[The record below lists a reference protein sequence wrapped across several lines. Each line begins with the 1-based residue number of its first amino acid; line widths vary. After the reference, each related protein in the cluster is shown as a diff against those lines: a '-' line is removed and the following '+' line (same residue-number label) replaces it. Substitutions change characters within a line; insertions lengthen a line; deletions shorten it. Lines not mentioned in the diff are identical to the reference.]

1 MTPEAVVFDLDGT
14 LADTAAD
21 ICAALND
28 ALATRGYDPL
38 EAADVRLMIGKGP
51 KILVERA
58 LRHLGIYPASA
69 LVKTLTEQFVRC
81 YAKQGNGLSS
91 LFDGVD
97 QCLDELTGLGI
108 PFAVCS
114 NKPHEFCVSLLADL
128 GVADRFTAIQGSSD
142 GLPKKPDP
150 ALLYRALEKLGVTP
164 DKALYVGDSKTD
176 VTTARAA
183 GMPVALVEYGYT
195 RVPAKALGADF
206 VIPSLDRLLASLPP
220 LQSKAS

>member
-28 ALATRGYDPL
+28 ALATRGYEPL

-51 KILVERA
+51 KVLVERA
-58 LRHLGIYPASA
+58 LKHLGVYPASA
-69 LVKTLTEQFVRC
+69 LVKTLTEQFVRS

-91 LFDGVD
+91 LFESVD
-97 QCLDELTGLGI
+97 ECLDELSARGI

-114 NKPHEFCVSLLADL
+114 NKPHEFCVSLLSDL
-128 GVADRFTAIQGSSD
+128 GVADRFSAIQGSGH

-150 ALLYRALEKLGVTP
+150 AMLHSVLEKMGVAA
-164 DKALYVGDSKTD
+164 DRALYVGDSETD
-176 VTTARAA
+176 VKTARAA
-183 GMPVALVEYGYT
+183 GIPVALVEYGYT
-195 RVPAKALGADF
+195 KIPARELGADF
-206 VIPSLDRLLASLPP
+206 VIPALDQLLADRPP
-220 LQSKAS
+220 LQSTA